1 MSTILLLLSA
11 PSTIENNDNI
21 FIDILINT
29 INGIKLVDYNSKCN
43 DFQKKS
49 KLNEIF
55 NIIEDYV
62 NFSCCP
68 GSCLFHSYK
77 LLLEKREEKKIFLI
91 TDGFVTNKYEIELAL
106 YLINKCQNENIDLIT
121 IGVGS
126 FPNGL
131 DKIYPKF
138 CYSPSLKKLHNS
150 LSSCLGFSKDS
161 PLKSIEPIITSGN
174 YIKDENEWENIKKK
188 LSEIIKEEAEDKI
201 LKKSIE
207 SKPILFYNMILNEKS
222 ALFEEANQQIE
233 NPKIEPYRDNIFE
246 GYLILIV
253 SPNPHI
259 LNINFFLLFLFF

>member
-1 MSTILLLLSA
+1 MSSILLLLSA
-11 PSTIENNDNI
+11 PSTIENNDYI
-21 FIDILINT
+21 FINT
-29 INGIKLVDYNSKCN
+29 IIGIKLVDYNSKCN

-62 NFSCCP
+62 NFYCCP
-68 GSCLFHSYK
+68 GSCLFHSYN

-138 CYSPSLKKLHNS
+138 CYSLSLKKLHNS
-150 LSSCLGFSKDS
+150 FSSCLVS
-161 PLKSIEPIITSGN
+161 L
-174 YIKDENEWENIKKK
+174 
-188 LSEIIKEEAEDKI
+188 KI
-201 LKKSIE
+201 L
-207 SKPILFYNMILNEKS
+207 L
-222 ALFEEANQQIE
+222 
-233 NPKIEPYRDNIFE
+233 
-246 GYLILIV
+246 
-253 SPNPHI
+253 
-259 LNINFFLLFLFF
+259 